1 MKLLKILLILLFSF
15 TLTGCVSYSE
25 LNELGIIDMVL
36 IDKEEDNYKVT
47 INMLIPKEDDL
58 ENSKIYTATS
68 TSLNECLNQLY
79 LSSTKK
85 ISFSHLELLVLTPNI
100 ERRDYDK
107 ITNLFLKRVDSRNTF
122 STIITSTPDKLL
134 EYQSKDINNLININ
148 SEEEGIVT
156 IKQFDSIIKDILEM
170 GISYVPRV
178 KIEEDII
185 IEGYQSIYEENKLL
199 SKEES
204 IGYNF
209 ITNQITESLFT
220 KDNIG
225 FKITNSRTDLKVN
238 KNKITIKVTST
249 YQIMSNSSI
258 KDKEKAEK
266 IYNQKIKEYLN
277 AFLKNNPYHY
287 FYQLIEKFNYPYY
300 RSHNNIKLEFSIQL
314 DSSLIDNST
323 MKGEITHE

>member
-209 ITNQITESLFT
+209 ITNKITESLFT
-220 KDNIG
+220 EDNIG

-258 KDKEKAEK
+258 KDKEKTEK

-300 RSHNNIKLEFSIQL
+300 HSHNNIKLEFSIQL

>member
-134 EYQSKDINNLININ
+134 KYQSKDINNLININ

-220 KDNIG
+220 EDNIG

-258 KDKEKAEK
+258 KDKEKTEK

-300 RSHNNIKLEFSIQL
+300 HSHNNIKLEFSIQL